1 MGKGLMMLGR
11 VLDWEGLL
19 QEVCV
24 GGDACVGGAFWLELP
39 LLALLELQGR
49 EAFWLIHSNPL
60 PPTPSIQRQDTLLY
74 DKLLP
79 GGERVQKAGRR
90 TKEYIISKAQTPKT
104 RIQRSNPELRIQD
117 PKSEAGS
124 TGWGK

>member
-39 LLALLELQGR
+39 LLALSFRVGRRSGLFTPIPYLQPHR
-49 EAFWLIHSNPL
+49 SSAKTRCFMINSFL
-60 PPTPSIQRQDTLLY
+60 
-74 DKLLP
+74 
-79 GGERVQKAGRR
+79 GERGFRRLAGGR
-90 TKEYIISKAQTPKT
+90 KNI
-104 RIQRSNPELRIQD
+104 
-117 PKSEAGS
+117 
-124 TGWGK
+124 